1 MIFERRLVCSRL
13 RPSRHRWLAARYNQA
28 PGPGSGSRLGS
39 AARRWDREGR
49 KRVGQPRSWPSG
61 VLPARFWEACCRHE
75 EKERGK
81 AGCVAAGPWKL
92 RGAGPRR
99 QRRGGCCDVWRA
111 DRGRLMAESNT
122 WWSKRRTNG
131 AFTWEIGS
139 SAGLFWEE
147 EDKSLTI

>member
-75 EKERGK
+75 EKEREAK
-81 AGCVAAGPWKL
+81 LVALPPAHGSYAA
-92 RGAGPRR
+92 RAQGVSGAVGVATCGE
-99 QRRGGCCDVWRA
+99 Q
-111 DRGRLMAESNT
+111 
-122 WWSKRRTNG
+122 
-131 AFTWEIGS
+131 I
-139 SAGLFWEE
+139 
-147 EDKSLTI
+147 EDG

>member
-39 AARRWDREGR
+39 AARRWDRERR

-75 EKERGK
+75 EKERERERQSWLRCRRPMEATRRGPK
-81 AGCVAAGPWKL
+81 VSAALWVLRRVAS
-92 RGAGPRR
+92 R
-99 QRRGGCCDVWRA
+99 QR
-111 DRGRLMAESNT
+111 T
-122 WWSKRRTNG
+122 TNG
-131 AFTWEIGS
+131 RIKHLVIKTQNKWCVYMGNGFLC
-139 SAGLFWEE
+139 GLI
-147 EDKSLTI
+147 LGGRR